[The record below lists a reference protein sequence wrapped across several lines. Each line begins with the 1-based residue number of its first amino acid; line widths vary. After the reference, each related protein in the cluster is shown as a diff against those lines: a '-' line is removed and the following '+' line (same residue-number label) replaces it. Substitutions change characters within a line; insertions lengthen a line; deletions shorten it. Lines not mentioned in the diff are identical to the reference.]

1 MRPLILF
8 WGSAK
13 LEGCSGRNRSNGE
26 DIMPARSGD
35 FDRPFDVLLTFDLAE
50 IKFMFSESRVEP
62 AIRQSKS
69 RPISNFGWRH

>member
-1 MRPLILF
+1 
-8 WGSAK
+8 
-13 LEGCSGRNRSNGE
+13 
-26 DIMPARSGD
+26 MPARSGD

-50 IKFMFSESRVEP
+50 IKFLFSESRVEP